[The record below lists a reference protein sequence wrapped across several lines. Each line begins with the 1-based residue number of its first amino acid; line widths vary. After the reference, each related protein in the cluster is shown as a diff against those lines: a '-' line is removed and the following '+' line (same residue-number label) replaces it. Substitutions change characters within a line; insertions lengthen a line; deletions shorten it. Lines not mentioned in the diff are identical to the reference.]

1 MTGEHRREVLRRG
14 DVGPLLPAEVIGD
27 GLEVDAGGV
36 GQGPGRRSVEAVT
49 AEHVDR
55 GPQKLLAS
63 GVAPIRTGIP
73 SDGMREPGLHTGYLC
88 HRRKSVN
95 RMNICSDSLENET
108 NPCHRTGLAPYH
120 G

>member
-1 MTGEHRREVLRRG
+1 MTGDHRRDVLRRG
-14 DVGPLLPAEVIGD
+14 DVEPLLPAEVIGD

-55 GPQKLLAS
+55 GPQQLLAS
-63 GVAPIRTGIP
+63 GVAPIRTGLP
-73 SDGMREPGLHTGYLC
+73 RDGLKEPGLPTRYLC

-95 RMNICSDSLENET
+95 GKKICS
-108 NPCHRTGLAPYH
+108 
-120 G
+120 